1 MRCHLNKFFCIKIF
15 FNNYFWNLV
24 FLEAQYLA
32 INSIAVTQKK
42 RVESTSSR

>member
-1 MRCHLNKFFCIKIF
+1 MRCHLNKFFCIKTF

-24 FLEAQYLA
+24 FLEAHLA
-32 INSIAVTQKK
+32 INSIAVNQKK